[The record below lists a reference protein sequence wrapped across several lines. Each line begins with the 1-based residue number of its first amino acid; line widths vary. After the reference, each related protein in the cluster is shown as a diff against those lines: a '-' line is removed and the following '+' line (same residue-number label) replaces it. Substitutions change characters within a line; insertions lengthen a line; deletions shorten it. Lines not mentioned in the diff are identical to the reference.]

1 MIQLISKVC
10 ARLANLN
17 NIAMIKNNQKVT
29 EYNLGL
35 FVVLILY

>member
-1 MIQLISKVC
+1 MIQLMSKVC

-29 EYNLGL
+29 EYN
-35 FVVLILY
+35 